1 MKRASVELNEF
12 EKQVIADFLSQEWSS
27 FERYVSS
34 LDEDAEAIYAKLTK
48 NSDEAWY
55 DWSRRTAR
63 LLCRRADQGIKHPLL
78 TRPSHG

>member
-34 LDEDAEAIYAKLTK
+34 LNEDAEAIYAKLTK
-48 NSDEAWY
+48 NSDEA
-55 DWSRRTAR
+55 
-63 LLCRRADQGIKHPLL
+63 
-78 TRPSHG
+78 